1 MASRMSIDLRHFL
14 FSALATSVSFARTAA
29 AATSANATAACQ
41 SISLTGTETLTLQA
55 DALKPQWID
64 AQSHYWSA
72 ANADLYP
79 ACAVFPTSAEEVS
92 QIVSILQN
100 NSDVNFAVKS
110 GGHNPNV
117 GFSSVDGGV
126 LISMSNLSS
135 TVLSQDQTTA
145 DIGPGARWL
154 DVAEALDSSGVTVV
168 SGRLGDVGVGGL
180 TLGGGLSF
188 LSAEYGLVC
197 DNVVNYEVVL
207 ANASIVNANASSN
220 SDLYWAL
227 KGGGNQF
234 GIVTKFTMKTHPIA
248 QIWGG
253 IRSYAATEA
262 AAILNATQDFTENY
276 DKDPKGAVI
285 VTGEIAIDSLL
296 ETFIVF
302 FFYDGPVPPAD
313 VFAEFDAI
321 PSLTDGTKVRSYYD
335 LINSDDGT
343 NIYGLRYL
351 IRGTT
356 LPNLPNTTGKALYN
370 YHYNEWK
377 NYVMTEGIN
386 PGFIFSLAFQPM
398 PYIIPQ
404 QSVATGG
411 NALGMNPAE
420 GDRMWM
426 EYDIS
431 WLTALGDDSAHA
443 MAMNITATIDEYAKT
458 TYGGIPNTHYRSGD
472 LEIEEYNP
480 IFMNDAMY
488 DQMTLQSYEN
498 DGYAKLKAIQKDV
511 DPNGFFPTRTGGF
524 KFT

>member
-1 MASRMSIDLRHFL
+1 MGINLHHFL
-14 FSALATSVSFARTAA
+14 LSALAMSVPLARTAA
-29 AATSANATAACQ
+29 VSSANASAACQ
-41 SISLTGTETLTLQA
+41 FISATGTETLTLQA
-55 DALKPQWID
+55 DALNPQWIN
-64 AQSHYWSA
+64 AQSHYWNA
-72 ANADLYP
+72 GNADLYP

-100 NSDVNFAVKS
+100 NTGVTFAVKS

-135 TVLSQDQTTA
+135 TVLSQDQTTV
-145 DIGPGARWL
+145 DIGPGARWVE
-154 DVAEALDSSGVTVV
+154 VAEALDSSGVTVV

-207 ANASIVNANASSN
+207 ANASIVNANAFTN

-234 GIVTKFTMKTHPIA
+234 GIVTKFTMKTHPIG

-262 AAILNATQDFTENY
+262 AAILNATQDFTVNY
-276 DKDPKGAVI
+276 YKDPKAAVI
-285 VTGEIAIDSLL
+285 VTGEITIENLL

-302 FFYDGPVPPAD
+302 FFYDGPSPPAG
-313 VFAEFDAI
+313 VFDEFNAI
-321 PSLTDGTKVRSYYD
+321 PFLTDGTKVQSYYD
-335 LINSDDGT
+335 LINSGDST
-343 NIYGLRYL
+343 NLYGLRYL
-351 IRGTT
+351 IRATT
-356 LPNLPNTTGKALYN
+356 LPNLPNANGKALYN
-370 YHYNEWK
+370 YHYNEWR
-377 NYVMTEGIN
+377 NYVLTEGVLH

-398 PYIIPQ
+398 PFIIPGH
-404 QSVATGG
+404 SVAAGG

-431 WLTALGDDSAHA
+431 WLTAAGDDSAYS
-443 MAMNITATIDEYAKT
+443 MARSITATIDEYVKT
-458 TYGGIPNTHYRSGD
+458 TYAGIPNTHYGSGD
-472 LEIEEYNP
+472 LEVEEYNP

-488 DQMTLQSYEN
+488 DQKPLQSYEN
-498 DGYAKLKAIQKDV
+498 NGFAKLKAIQQSV
-511 DPNGFFPTRTGGF
+511 DPSGLFPNRTGGF
-524 KFT
+524 KFS

>member
-1 MASRMSIDLRHFL
+1 MGVNVRHSL
-14 FSALATSVSFARTAA
+14 LSALALSFPLTRAASSV
-29 AATSANATAACQ
+29 NATAACQ
-41 SISLTGTETLTLQA
+41 SISATGTEVLTLA
-55 DALKPQWID
+55 DALNPQWTD

-72 ANADLYP
+72 ANADLQP
-79 ACAVFPTSAEEVS
+79 ACAVYPTSALAVS

-100 NSDVNFAVKS
+100 NTGVPFAVKS

-117 GFSSVDGGV
+117 GYSSVEGGV

-135 TVLSQDQTTA
+135 TVLSEDTTTA
-145 DIGPGARWL
+145 DIGPGARWVQ
-154 DVAEALDSSGVTVV
+154 VAEALDGTGVTVV

-197 DNVVNYEVVL
+197 DNVINYEVVL

-234 GIVTKFTMKTHPIA
+234 GIVTKFTMKTHPIG

-262 AAILNATQDFTENY
+262 EALLNATENFNENY
-276 DKDPKGAVI
+276 DKDPKAAVI

-296 ETFIVF
+296 EIFVVF
-302 FFYDGPVPPAD
+302 FFYDGPTAPAGIFD
-313 VFAEFDAI
+313 EFNAI
-321 PSLTDGTKVRSYYD
+321 PFLTDGTETRSYYD

-343 NIYGLRYL
+343 NLYGLRYL
-351 IRGTT
+351 IRATT
-356 LPNLPNTTGKALYN
+356 LPNLPNATGKALYN
-370 YHYNEWK
+370 YHYNEWR
-377 NYVMTEGIN
+377 NYVMTEGILH

-398 PYIIPQ
+398 PYIIPAE
-404 QSVATGG
+404 SVAAGG

-431 WLTALGDDSAHA
+431 WLTALGDDDAHA
-443 MAMNITATIDEYAKT
+443 MSMNITATIDEYAKT
-458 TYGGIPNTHYRSGD
+458 VYAGIKNTHFEAGN
-472 LEIEEYNP
+472 LEEEEYNP

-488 DQMTLQSYEN
+488 DQMPLQSYEN
-498 DGYAKLKAIQKDV
+498 DGYIKLKAIQQSV
-511 DPNGFFPTRTGGF
+511 DPTGFFPSRTGGF